1 MKFMNFSR
9 KNNPTVV
16 RLGSVLGDTCI
27 DVTKAIGD
35 DLLEFPRVVF
45 TIEEVL
51 QVKDGLQL
59 LQEQLRGLKRTSGGI
74 QSYLFNISDVSLQ
87 APIVHPAKLI
97 GIGLNY
103 KDHIAE
109 TKSKTPTEPLLFA
122 MYANAIIGPEQAIV
136 IPSMSQKID
145 YEAELAVV
153 IGRRARHVSVEN
165 ALDYVAGYTIVN
177 DVSAR
182 DLQRS
187 DGQWLRAKSFETF
200 APMGPYFVTKEA
212 LGSGD
217 GLSIQL
223 RLNGQTMQNSNTRN
237 LLFKVPDLISHIS
250 KIMTLEVGDVI
261 STGTPGGVG
270 HARDPQVFMK
280 PGDIVEVE
288 VEGIGVLRNSVAEFD

>member
-1 MKFMNFSR
+1 VKFMNFSR
-9 KNNPTVV
+9 KNAPSVV
-16 RLGSVLGDTCI
+16 RLGAVFADTCF

-51 QVKDGLQL
+51 AVKDGLQL
-59 LQEQLRGLKRTSGGI
+59 LQEQLQGLQLTSGGL
-74 QSYLFNISDVSLQ
+74 QSYFFSISDVSVR
-87 APIVHPAKLI
+87 APITHPSKLI

-103 KDHIAE
+103 KDHIEE
-109 TKSKTPTEPLLFA
+109 TKTKTPKEPLLFA
-122 MYANAIIGPEQAIV
+122 MYANAIIGPEESIV
-136 IPSMSQKID
+136 IPSLSQQVD

-153 IGRRARHVSVEN
+153 MGRRARHVPAEN

-182 DLQRS
+182 DLQFS

-200 APMGPYFVTKEA
+200 APIGPFLVTKEE
-212 LGSGD
+212 LGDAD

-223 RLNGQTMQNSNTRN
+223 RLNGKTMQNSNTRN

-250 KIMTLEVGDVI
+250 KVMTLEIGDVI

-270 HARDPQVFMK
+270 FVRNPQVFMK
-280 PGDIVEVE
+280 PGDVVEIE
-288 VEGIGVLRNSVAEFD
+288 LEGIGVLRNPVVDFD